1 MDKRNNP
8 QPKVIT
14 KKHMARLER
23 EQRQIRIIRG
33 VAIGGIVLVAALIL
47 YGYLQMNVLS
57 KQQAVAIVAGEK
69 IKSGDWQERVRL
81 QRVSLYNQLSQY
93 QFFQQSFGMDT
104 SQQQQ
109 QIQLELSSTDTLG
122 EQVLNTMI
130 DEVLIRKEAAKR
142 GITVSADEV
151 EKYIQESYEFYPD
164 GSPTPTVTPT
174 EFAYPTLS
182 AKQLTMYPPTQVPT
196 TAATSTPEATTT
208 PDPNATATATAT
220 AVLPTP
226 SPVPEAQGATPSP
239 TPYTLEGFQGRF
251 KETLDQFKTYGISE
265 NTLRNVYKM
274 QLLRKKL
281 MDDQQKDMAATET
294 QVLAR
299 HILVDTEEEAKTLE
313 EELSQGADFA
323 ELARKHSKDT
333 GSGQNGGELGWA
345 PASNYVTEFADAV
358 STLPI
363 GEISAPVK
371 TQFGYH
377 IIQVIA
383 REELPLAAD
392 QLEQKKQTAFDE
404 WLQTLHDSTDI
415 TINDIWK
422 ARVPTEPVLNQ

>member
-33 VAIGGIVLVAALIL
+33 VAIGGIILVAALLL
-47 YGYLQMNVLS
+47 YGYLQMNYLS

-81 QRVSLYNQLSQY
+81 QRVSLYNQLNQY
-93 QFFQQSFGMDT
+93 QFFQQNFGMDT

-109 QIQLELSSTDTLG
+109 QIQLALSSTDTLG

-142 GITVSADEV
+142 NITVSQDEI
-151 EKYIQESYEFYPD
+151 EKYIQESYEFYPN

-182 AKQLTMYPPTQVPT
+182 AEQLTMYPPTFTPT
-196 TAATSTPEATTT
+196 IAPTGTPEATTT
-208 PDPNATATATAT
+208 PDPNATATAAPTQA
-220 AVLPTP
+220 LPTP
-226 SPVPEAQGATPSP
+226 SPVPEVATASP
-239 TPYTLEGFQGRF
+239 TPYTLQGFQGRF

-281 MDDQQKDMAATET
+281 MDDQEKGLTATES

-299 HILVDTEEEAKTLE
+299 HILVDTEAEAKSI
-313 EELSQGADFA
+313 EELLKQGVDFA
-323 ELARKHSKDT
+323 ELARKYSKDT

-345 PASNYVTEFADAV
+345 PASNYVKEFADAV

-363 GEISAPVK
+363 GQISEPVK

-383 REELPLAAD
+383 REDLPLSAD
-392 QLEQKKQTAFDE
+392 QLAQKKQNAFDE
-404 WLQTLHDSTDI
+404 WLKTIHDSTDI

-422 ARVPTEPVLNQ
+422 SRVPTEPVLNQQP